1 MGGNNMKVYLDNG
14 ASTKVDPKVVKVMIP
29 YFSEKYGNASSLH
42 EFGNEAFLALEKAR
56 GIIARKIGTKI
67 DEIIFTSGGT
77 ESDNLAILGVA
88 SSKDKNHIITS
99 NIEHP
104 AVLNSCKELEERGF
118 EVTYLKVNKE
128 GFIEL
133 KDVKNA
139 ITSKTVLVSIMHANN
154 EIGTIQPIREIG
166 QICNDKGVL
175 FHTDAVQSFTK
186 VSIDV
191 RKDNIDLASFS
202 SHKIH
207 GPKGIGVLYV
217 RKGIELKKIIHG
229 GKHEFD
235 LRPGTEN
242 VSGAV
247 GFAKA
252 IQLVKKQD
260 IERILKLRNKLING
274 VLKNISNVA
283 LNGSKYNRLCN
294 NANICFNNVEGET
307 IGMYLSMKGIA
318 TSTGSACA
326 SKSLSPSK
334 VLMAIGLNHAQA
346 NSSVRMTLSKFTTEK
361 EINYVLKVLPKII
374 KKARRISPISK

>member
-1 MGGNNMKVYLDNG
+1 MKVYLDNG
-14 ASTKVDPKVVKVMIP
+14 ASTKVDPRVVKVMIP
-29 YFSEKYGNASSLH
+29 YFNEKYGNASSLH
-42 EFGNEAFLALEKAR
+42 EFGNEASLSLEKAR
-56 GIIARKIGTKI
+56 GIIAKKIGAKRE
-67 DEIIFTSGGT
+67 EIIFTSGGT
-77 ESDNLAILGVA
+77 ESDNLAIIGA
-88 SSKDKNHIITS
+88 AQGGKIKGKNHIITS

-104 AVLNSCKELEERGF
+104 AVLNTCKELEEQGF
-118 EVTYLKVNKE
+118 DVTYLKVNKQ
-128 GFIEL
+128 GFIEP

-139 ITSKTVLVSIMHANN
+139 ITSKTILVSIMHANN

-166 QICNDKGVL
+166 QICKDMRVL

-207 GPKGIGVLYV
+207 GPKGIGALYV
-217 RKGIELKKIIHG
+217 RKGIKLKKIIHG
-229 GKHEFD
+229 GKHEFN

-242 VSGAV
+242 VAGAV

-252 IQLVKKQD
+252 VQLVKKAD
-260 IERILKLRNKLING
+260 LERILTLRNKLINV
-274 VLKNISNVA
+274 VLKNIPKVS
-283 LNGSKYNRLCN
+283 LNGSKQNRLCN
-294 NANICFNNVEGET
+294 NANICFNDVEGET
-307 IGMYLSMKGIA
+307 IGMYLSMKGVA

-334 VLMAIGLNHAQA
+334 VLMAIGLNHTQA

-361 EINYVLKVLPKII
+361 EINYVLKVLPKLI

>member
-56 GIIARKIGTKI
+56 GIIARKIGAKI

-166 QICNDKGVL
+166 QICKDKGVL

>member
-1 MGGNNMKVYLDNG
+1 MKVYLDNG
-14 ASTKVDPKVVKVMIP
+14 ASTKVDPRVVKVMIP

-42 EFGNEAFLALEKAR
+42 EFGNEASLALEKAR
-56 GIIARKIGTKI
+56 SIIAKKIGAKGE
-67 DEIIFTSGGT
+67 EIIFTSGGT
-77 ESDNLAILGVA
+77 ESDNLAIIGA
-88 SSKDKNHIITS
+88 AQNGKIDGKNHIITS

-104 AVLNSCKELEERGF
+104 AVLNTCKELEEQGF
-118 EVTYLKVNKE
+118 DVTYLKVNKQ
-128 GFIEL
+128 GFIEP

-139 ITSKTVLVSIMHANN
+139 ITSKTILVSIMHANN

-166 QICNDKGVL
+166 QICKDMGVL

-186 VSIDV
+186 VSINV

-207 GPKGIGVLYV
+207 GPKGIGALYV
-217 RKGIELKKIIHG
+217 RKGVELKKIIYG
-229 GKHEFD
+229 GKHEFN

-242 VSGAV
+242 VAGAV

-252 IQLVKKQD
+252 VQLVKKGD
-260 IERILKLRNKLING
+260 LEKILTLRNKLING
-274 VLKNISNVA
+274 VLKNIPNVN
-283 LNGSKYNRLCN
+283 LNGSKQNRLCN
-294 NANICFNNVEGET
+294 NANICFNDVEGET

-334 VLMAIGLNHAQA
+334 VLIAIGLNHAQA

-361 EINYVLKVLPKII
+361 EINYVLKILPKII

>member
-1 MGGNNMKVYLDNG
+1 MKVYLDNG
-14 ASTKVDPKVVKVMIP
+14 ASTKVDPRVVKVMIP

-42 EFGNEAFLALEKAR
+42 EFGNEASLALEKAR
-56 GIIARKIGTKI
+56 SIIAKKIGAKGE
-67 DEIIFTSGGT
+67 EIIFTSGGT
-77 ESDNLAILGVA
+77 ESDNLAIIGA
-88 SSKDKNHIITS
+88 AQNGKIDGKNHIITS

-104 AVLNSCKELEERGF
+104 AVLNTCKELEEQGF
-118 EVTYLKVNKE
+118 DVTYLKVNKQ
-128 GFIEL
+128 GFIEP

-139 ITSKTVLVSIMHANN
+139 ITSKTILVSIMHANN

-166 QICNDKGVL
+166 QICKDMGVL

-186 VSIDV
+186 VSINV

-207 GPKGIGVLYV
+207 GPKGIGALYV
-217 RKGIELKKIIHG
+217 RKGVELKKIIYG
-229 GKHEFD
+229 GKHEFN

-242 VSGAV
+242 VAGAV

-252 IQLVKKQD
+252 VQLVKKAD
-260 IERILKLRNKLING
+260 LERILTLRNKLINV
-274 VLKNISNVA
+274 VLKNIPKVS
-283 LNGSKYNRLCN
+283 LNGSKQNRLCN
-294 NANICFNNVEGET
+294 NANICFNDVEGET
-307 IGMYLSMKGIA
+307 IGMYLSMKGVA

-334 VLMAIGLNHAQA
+334 VLMAIGLNHTQA

-361 EINYVLKVLPKII
+361 EINYVLKVLPKLI

>member
-1 MGGNNMKVYLDNG
+1 MKVYLDNG
-14 ASTKVDPKVVKVMIP
+14 ASTKVDPRVVKVMIP

-42 EFGNEAFLALEKAR
+42 EFGNEASLALEKAR
-56 GIIARKIGTKI
+56 GIIAKKIGAKRE
-67 DEIIFTSGGT
+67 EIIFTSGGT
-77 ESDNLAILGVA
+77 ESDNLAIIGA
-88 SSKDKNHIITS
+88 AQGGKIKGKNHIITS

-104 AVLNSCKELEERGF
+104 AVLNTCKELEEQGF
-118 EVTYLKVNKE
+118 DVTYLKVNKQ
-128 GFIEL
+128 GFIEP

-139 ITSKTVLVSIMHANN
+139 ITSKTILVSIMHANN

-166 QICNDKGVL
+166 QICKDMRVL

-207 GPKGIGVLYV
+207 GPKGIGALYV
-217 RKGIELKKIIHG
+217 RKGIKLKKIIHG
-229 GKHEFD
+229 GKHEFN

-242 VSGAV
+242 VAGAV

-252 IQLVKKQD
+252 VQLVKKAD
-260 IERILKLRNKLING
+260 LERILTLRNKLINV
-274 VLKNISNVA
+274 VLKNIPKVS
-283 LNGSKYNRLCN
+283 LNGSKQNRLCN
-294 NANICFNNVEGET
+294 NANICFNDVEGET
-307 IGMYLSMKGIA
+307 IGMYLSMKGVA

-334 VLMAIGLNHAQA
+334 VLMAIGLNHTQA

-361 EINYVLKVLPKII
+361 EINYVLKVLPKLI

>member
-1 MGGNNMKVYLDNG
+1 MKVYLDNG
-14 ASTKVDPKVVKVMIP
+14 ASTKVDPRVVKVMIP
-29 YFSEKYGNASSLH
+29 YFNEKYGNASSLH
-42 EFGNEAFLALEKAR
+42 EFGNEASLSLEKAR
-56 GIIARKIGTKI
+56 GIIAKKIGAKRE
-67 DEIIFTSGGT
+67 EIIFTSGGT
-77 ESDNLAILGVA
+77 ESDNLAIIGA
-88 SSKDKNHIITS
+88 AQGGKIKGKNHIITS

-104 AVLNSCKELEERGF
+104 AVLNTCKELEEQGF
-118 EVTYLKVNKE
+118 DVTYLKVNKQ
-128 GFIEL
+128 GFIEP

-139 ITSKTVLVSIMHANN
+139 ITSKTILVSIMHANN

-166 QICNDKGVL
+166 QICKDMGVL

-186 VSIDV
+186 VSINV

-207 GPKGIGVLYV
+207 GPKGIGALYV
-217 RKGIELKKIIHG
+217 RKGVELKKIIYG
-229 GKHEFD
+229 GKHEFN

-242 VSGAV
+242 VAGAV

-252 IQLVKKQD
+252 VQLVKKAD
-260 IERILKLRNKLING
+260 LERILTLRNKLINV
-274 VLKNISNVA
+274 VLKNIPNVN
-283 LNGSKYNRLCN
+283 LNGSKQNRLCN
-294 NANICFNNVEGET
+294 NANICFNDVEGET
-307 IGMYLSMKGIA
+307 IGMYLSMKGVS

-334 VLMAIGLNHAQA
+334 VLIAIGLNHAQA

-361 EINYVLKVLPKII
+361 EINYVLKILPKII